1 MQYPTD
7 FEVRLGFDQIRQRL
21 IDHCLSSL
29 GTHLVNEIRFH
40 GSTDIISQLLRQ
52 NLEFKQIFE
61 KGESFPNTHFINPEE
76 LLKKASIEGNYLD
89 EPDFLALAYSLQTI
103 LSCKDFLVKNK
114 EVYPSLFDLTQS
126 VLITKNA
133 PHLILSIIDDNSTV
147 KDSASP
153 ELQRVRK
160 KLRDEQGRVRK
171 LVDQVYRYAIEQAW
185 VPEGALPTIRDG
197 RLVLPILAE
206 HKRRMKGFIL
216 DESATGQTVFM
227 EPAEVLEANN
237 EIRDLEHAQ
246 KREVI
251 RILKKL
257 TDDLR
262 VQLPELISAYDFLG
276 QIDFIRAKAKLS
288 IELNADLPL
297 LQESPVIRWRRA
309 KHPLLFL
316 SLKGKRE
323 IVPLDIELNE
333 TDRMLL
339 VSGPNA
345 GGKSVCLK
353 TVGLLQYMLQCGLLI
368 PVSPDSQVGVFQDI
382 FVDIG
387 DQQSIENDLS
397 TYSSHL
403 KNMAF
408 FLKNSTDRSLV
419 LLDELGAGTD
429 PNFGGPIAQAILQ
442 GLVQKRVWG
451 VATTHYYNLKLFA
464 GQTEGIRN
472 GAMRFDE
479 RNLAPLYL
487 LEIGKPGSSF
497 AIEIA
502 QKTGLPRTT
511 LQEAQN
517 LIGKELMG
525 FEKLMQNLEKEKNEI
540 ESKTKTLENQDRE
553 LKTLLAKYGKLTAEL
568 ESRKKDIIDKAKQ
581 EANVLLRE
589 TNKEIEK
596 TIRHIRENQAE
607 RKETSK
613 VRKNL
618 QELTKKVAHQPVEKV
633 KVEQGVISVGDRVRI
648 IGQDGSGVVLSLKGK
663 NAIVQLGEIKSTV
676 SITKLEKS
684 GGAVVKQEV
693 SRRLQSVGIKLF
705 EKQSQFNPTLDV
717 RGKRVDEVIPLID
730 EFLDTAILLSHG
742 EIKILHGKGEG
753 VLRSVIRDRLK
764 KFKQVAS
771 FADEHVERGGDGI
784 TVVVLK

>member
-1 MQYPTD
+1 MYYPSD
-7 FEVRLGFDQIRQRL
+7 FETRLGFDQIRQKL
-21 IDHCLSSL
+21 AEYCLSSL
-29 GTHLVNEIRFH
+29 GSQLVIEMSFYSD
-40 GSTDIISQLLRQ
+40 GSTISKLLHQ

-61 KGESFPNTHFINPEE
+61 KGETFPSSHYLNPEE
-76 LLKKASIEGNYLD
+76 LFHKASLEGNYLD
-89 EPDFLALAYSLQTI
+89 EPEFLQIAYSLQT
-103 LSCKDFLVKNK
+103 LLGCRDYLVKNK
-114 EVYPSLFDLTQS
+114 EFFPALFDLTLS
-126 VLITKNA
+126 VSVSKNI
-133 PHLILSIIDDNSTV
+133 PNLILSIIDENGTV
-147 KDSASP
+147 KDSAST
-153 ELQRVRK
+153 ELQRIRK
-160 KLRDEQGRVRK
+160 KLRDEQGRLRR

-185 VPEGALPTIRDG
+185 VPDGALPTIRDG
-197 RLVLPILAE
+197 RLVIPIHAE
-206 HKRRMKGFIL
+206 YKRKMKGFIL

-227 EPAEVLEANN
+227 EPTEVLDANN
-237 EIRDLEHAQ
+237 EIRDLEHSQ

-257 TDDLR
+257 TDDIREQIPALG
-262 VQLPELISAYDFLG
+262 IAYEFLA

-288 IELNADLPL
+288 IELGADLPRL
-297 LQESPVIRWRRA
+297 DRSPVIQWKKA
-309 KHPLLFL
+309 KHPLLYL

-323 IVPLDIELNE
+323 IIPLDIDLNA
-333 TDRMLL
+333 DNRMLL

-368 PVSPDSQVGVFQDI
+368 PVSPDSVCGIFQDI

-408 FLKNSTDRSLV
+408 FLQFAKEKSLV
-419 LLDELGAGTD
+419 LMDELGAGTD
-429 PNFGGPIAQAILQ
+429 PNFGGAIAESILD
-442 GLVQKRVWG
+442 GLLQRKAWA

-464 GQTEGIRN
+464 GKHEGIRN
-472 GAMRFDE
+472 AAMRFDE
-479 RNLAPLYL
+479 QNLVPLYQL
-487 LEIGKPGSSF
+487 DIGKPGSSF

-502 QKTGLPRTT
+502 QKTGLPNKT
-511 LQEAQN
+511 LAEAQR

-525 FEKLMQNLEKEKNEI
+525 FESLVRNLEKEKNELS
-540 ESKTKTLENQDRE
+540 EKVKSLEKQDRE
-553 LKTLLAKYGKLTAEL
+553 LKALLAKYEKLTSEL
-568 ESRKKDIIDKAKQ
+568 ESRKKEIIEKAKL

-618 QELTKKVAHQPVEKV
+618 VELSKKVTQPAERAKV
-633 KVEQGVISVGDRVRI
+633 KEGELKVGDRVRI
-648 IGQDGSGVVLSLKGK
+648 IGQDGNGVVLSVQGK
-663 NAIVQLGEIKSTV
+663 NAIVQLGEIKSTIAV
-676 SITKLEKS
+676 TKLEKFT
-684 GGAVVKQEV
+684 GQTNKTDIAKK
-693 SRRLQSVGIKLF
+693 LQSIGIKLY
-705 EKQSQFNPTLDV
+705 EKQAHFSSTLDV
-717 RGKRVDEVIPLID
+717 RGKRVDEVIPLLD
-730 EFLDTAILLSHG
+730 QFLDTAILLSQG
-742 EIKILHGKGEG
+742 ELRILHGKGEG
-753 VLRSVIRDRLK
+753 VLRKVIRDHLK

-784 TVVVLK
+784 TVVILK